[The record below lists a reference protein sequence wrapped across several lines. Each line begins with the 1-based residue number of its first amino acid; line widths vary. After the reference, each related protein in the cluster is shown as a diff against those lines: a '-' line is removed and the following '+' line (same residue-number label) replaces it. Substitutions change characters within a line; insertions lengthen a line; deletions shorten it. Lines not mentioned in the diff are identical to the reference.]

1 MGASFVGCRGGR
13 RGAEEPWKLGVRVRS
28 FSPPFLALV
37 VGSHAR
43 ARGAGRDEGG
53 WIGASAARVGTVAS
67 RRGGD
72 VRDARGG
79 GETMAFGNSGEG

>member
-13 RGAEEPWKLGVRVRS
+13 GGAEEPRKRGVRS

-79 GETMAFGNSGEG
+79 GETMAFGRGGEG

>member
-1 MGASFVGCRGGR
+1 MPRR
-13 RGAEEPWKLGVRVRS
+13 RGNAVCVLLAL
-28 FSPPFLALV
+28 LALV
-37 VGSHAR
+37 VVSHAR

-72 VRDARGG
+72 VCDARGG
-79 GETMAFGNSGEG
+79 GETMACGRGGEG